1 MKGCEAFQVHMA
13 IAFDTFMNS
22 TWLMTK
28 RTSCSF
34 FRIFSKVGNL
44 IISDCL
50 RYSVFH
56 SLVTIKYFWPV
67 EILADLLYETGFL
80 QQDGGSRHKLHQ
92 S

>member
-67 EILADLLYETGFL
+67 EIWQTCYTKQDFL
-80 QQDGGSRHKLHQ
+80 QQDGGSRHKLHL